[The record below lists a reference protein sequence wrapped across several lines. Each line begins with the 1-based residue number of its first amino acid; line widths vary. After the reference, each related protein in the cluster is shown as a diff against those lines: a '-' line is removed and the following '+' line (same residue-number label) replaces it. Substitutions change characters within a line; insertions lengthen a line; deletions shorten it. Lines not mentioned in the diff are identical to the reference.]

1 MVQAA
6 LAAKT
11 PMLLEGAQGVML
23 DIDHGTYP
31 FVTSSM
37 PGIAGAC
44 QGAGIAPRALD
55 HVMGVYKAFT
65 SRVGSGPFPSEVEG
79 ATAEALRQMGK
90 PWAEVGTTTGRLR
103 RVGWFDAVASRYA
116 AQLNGIDRLALTK
129 LDVLDELSEV
139 KICVGYRLDGQL
151 IDHPPTYTDEYD
163 RVEPIYE
170 TLPGWLAP
178 TDGVRRWQDL
188 PVNARAYVER
198 VAQLVGAEVSMVSI
212 GPGHDQIIE
221 VLPVL

>member
-1 MVQAA
+1 
-6 LAAKT
+6 
-11 PMLLEGAQGVML
+11 MLLEGAQGVML

-55 HVMGVYKAFT
+55 HVLGVYKAFT

-79 ATAEALRQMGK
+79 EAADALRQMGK

-116 AQLNGIDRLALTK
+116 AQLNGINRLALTK
-129 LDVLDELSEV
+129 LDVLDELNEI
-139 KICVGYRLDGQL
+139 KICVGYRLDGL
-151 IDHPPTYTDEYD
+151 VIDHPPTYTDEYD
-163 RVEPIYE
+163 RVEPVYE
-170 TLPGWLAP
+170 TLPGWLTP
-178 TDGVRRWQDL
+178 TSDVRRWQDL
-188 PVNARAYVER
+188 PANARAYVER